1 SGTTTTLSGLSSGTY
16 NDAVTNSDGRV
27 SSATAN
33 VVINT
38 APVTPSAPVVG
49 TITQP
54 DCTTPTGSV
63 DLSGLPSGSWTINPG
78 GISGSGTTTTLSG
91 LSSGTYNY
99 TVTNSDG
106 CVSSTTANVVI
117 NTAPVTRSD
126 ALAAKIP
133 PRDCAI
139 RTA

>member
-1 SGTTTTLSGLSSGTY
+1 SVTY
-16 NDAVTNSDGRV
+16 NYTVMKSDGCV
-27 SSATAN
+27 ICTTAH
-33 VVINT
+33 VVFNT

-54 DCTTPTGSV
+54 DCTIPTGSV

-78 GISGSGTTTTLSG
+78 GISGSGTTTTING

-106 CVSSTTANVVI
+106 CVSSATANVVI
-117 NTAPVTRSD
+117 NTAPVTPS
-126 ALAAKIP
+126 AP
-133 PRDCAI
+133 
-139 RTA
+139 